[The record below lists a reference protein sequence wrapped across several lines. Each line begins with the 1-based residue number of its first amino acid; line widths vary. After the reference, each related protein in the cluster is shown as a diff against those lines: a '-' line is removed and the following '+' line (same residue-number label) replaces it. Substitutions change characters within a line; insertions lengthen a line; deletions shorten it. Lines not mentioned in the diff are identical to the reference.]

1 MLLFQEIT
9 DLMDYRDTK
18 VIGLSLI

>member
-18 VIGLSLI
+18 VIGPSLI